1 MITKKEMTD
10 NITLYNDN
18 CFNIFDKIPDESIK
32 VVVLDPPYAK
42 QCLNLYIDILPHIY
56 RILQKGGSYFAIIP
70 QHTMPK
76 IIEET
81 SKVLKWRWI
90 ICINQEKYNHAR
102 LSMGIE
108 VMWKPMGWWVKGSFQ
123 RKSFMKDMVFSDR
136 EKTLHGW
143 QQSLSW
149 ASYCLQVTSPGDTV
163 LDPFMGT
170 GTVGVACKKLGRN
183 FIGIELDKETFEI
196 AKKRI
201 EEVD

>member
-1 MITKKEMTD
+1 MTG

-42 QCLNLYIDILPHIY
+42 QYLNLYIDILPHIY

-70 QHTMPK
+70 HYAMPE
-76 IIEET
+76 IIAET
-81 SKVLKWRWI
+81 SKFLKWRWI
-90 ICINQEKYNHAR
+90 ICMNQEKGNKHAR
-102 LSMGIE
+102 MRIGIQ
-108 VMWKPMGWWVKGSFQ
+108 VLWKPIGWWVKGAY
-123 RKSFMKDMVFSDR
+123 RHKGFMRDMFFCER

-149 ASYCLQVTSPGDTV
+149 ASYCLQVTSPGDIV

-201 EEVD
+201 EESD